1 LLVRRA
7 GRLRRNAAA
16 FGGLVIIVLAIV
28 CAVGAPYLT
37 PQSPNLQNLEQRL
50 VPPAWFGGTS
60 RHWLGTD
67 GLGQDLYARLL
78 FGSRVAI
85 VVGVSAVVI
94 AMLIGTAL
102 GLLAGWYGGWISAV
116 IMRIGDLVFAFP
128 FLLLALLLVTL
139 LGGGL
144 VNIIIALSATGW
156 VIYARLARAEMLA
169 MKDREFIQA
178 ARSIGASTATILVR
192 HGLPNLMTSLMVIG
206 TLEIGTAILSE
217 ASLSFLGVGIPPSIP
232 DWGQMVEAGRDY
244 IYKAWWVPT
253 VPGLAIALLVLGVNL
268 FGDWMREELDP
279 LSRSAARK

>member
-1 LLVRRA
+1 MPWGRRISRRSRPTA
-7 GRLRRNAAA
+7 RIWSTAWSRRPGLAVPRVIGSGRT
-16 FGGLVIIVLAIV
+16 G
-28 CAVGAPYLT
+28 
-37 PQSPNLQNLEQRL
+37 S
-50 VPPAWFGGTS
+50 
-60 RHWLGTD
+60 
-67 GLGQDLYARLL
+67 GQDLYARLL

-94 AMLIGTAL
+94 ATLVGTAL

-144 VNIIIALSATGW
+144 ANIIIALSATGW
-156 VIYARLARAEMLA
+156 VVYARLARAEMLA

-178 ARSIGASTATILVR
+178 ARSIGASTLTILVR

-217 ASLSFLGVGIPPSIP
+217 ASLSFLGVGIPPAIP

-268 FGDWMREELDP
+268 FGDWMREEMDP
-279 LSRSAARK
+279 LSRSAVRK